1 MQTLDIKENCYLV
14 GVYRTPLP
22 TTVQDNLGGVLPE
35 EDVESNSVIVM
46 KIDGIKE
53 RVRSPKQNG
62 EYIVF
67 RLSSVSKFLDQLS
80 ITSKSIQGIGTKPIV
95 DIAEETFYDR
105 NNPWRVDLPNFT
117 DKQLSPDYSDRGI
130 DLFDTRYEFLKQY
143 NLSESATLRATCI
156 SV

>member
-1 MQTLDIKENCYLV
+1 MLTTTNWCKHLTSRELLFV

-35 EDVESNSVIVM
+35 EDVESNSVIIM
-46 KIDGIKE
+46 KIDGIKRE
-53 RVRSPKQNG
+53 VRSPKQNG

-95 DIAEETFYDR
+95 DIAEKDFFMIETIR
-105 NNPWRVDLPNFT
+105 GGVDLPNLT

-130 DLFDTRYEFLKQY
+130 DLFDLDMNF
-143 NLSESATLRATCI
+143 
-156 SV
+156 